1 MAIVIFSSIKHLIFV
16 WRLKHLFD
24 KEENISCKFY
34 FWGHGL
40 PEAVRQRHLEG
51 SKLTLITVHHKLG
64 GKKAPQH
71 LILFYLP

>member
-34 FWGHGL
+34 FWGHCL

-64 GKKAPQH
+64 GKKAPRH